1 MSPSITQ
8 LSNNFTVITDT
19 MPHVESVSINIWVNV
34 GSRYENANT
43 AGISHFLEHM
53 AFKGTKTRTAFDIAQ
68 IFDDIGGN
76 FNAHTDREHTVY
88 HVKTLKRDIKIAIE
102 VLADII
108 LNSQFPQEEI
118 DREKGVVLQ
127 EIYQT
132 NDSPTSIIFDKYIE
146 AAYPNQ
152 IFGKSILGTPE
163 SVNGLSK
170 GDLHTYMNE
179 YYHASNML
187 LSVAGNITHQEVI
200 DLVSQYFSQ
209 IKKSEHHKSANQS
222 IYYSGEYRE
231 IRNLE
236 QVHLVIGFPSV
247 SYKDDKFY
255 TIQILDSILGNG
267 MSSRLFQK
275 VREQLGLVYSISS
288 FNSSY
293 SDNGIFS
300 IYAATDKNNLT
311 QLLTTIAS
319 EVKSITTNLQEN
331 EITRAKGKLT
341 SEILMSRES
350 TTARAESLGYY
361 YSHYNRYIPKEELLQ
376 KISEITI
383 EDIQDCINSLLG
395 SNNKITL
402 AAIGQIETLPSYND
416 ITQMFHI

>member
-8 LSNNFTVITDT
+8 FRNNFTIITDT
-19 MPHVESVSINIWVNV
+19 MPHVESISINIWINV
-34 GSRYENANT
+34 GSRYENTNIT
-43 AGISHFLEHM
+43 GISHFLEHM
-53 AFKGTKTRTAFDIAQ
+53 AFKGTKTRTALDIAQ

-163 SVNGLSK
+163 SVTNLSK
-170 GDLHTYMNE
+170 EDLQTYMSE
-179 YYHASNML
+179 YYHAGNML
-187 LSVAGNITHQEVI
+187 LSVAGNITHEEVI
-200 DLVSQYFSQ
+200 DLVSQHFSNM
-209 IKKSEHHKSANQS
+209 KKSEPKTAAPSV
-222 IYYSGEYRE
+222 YYSGEYRE

-247 SYKDDKFY
+247 SYKDDLFY

-275 VREQLGLVYSISS
+275 IREQLGLVYTISS

-300 IYAATDKNNLT
+300 IYAATDKNNLI

-319 EVKSITTNLQEN
+319 EVKSITMNLEEN
-331 EITRAKGKLT
+331 EITRAKGKLI

-361 YSHYNRYIPKEELLQ
+361 YSHYNRYILKEELIK
-376 KISEITI
+376 KISEITLT
-383 EDIQDCINSLLG
+383 DLQNCIHNLLG

-402 AAIGQIETLPSYND
+402 AAIGQIENLPSYGD
-416 ITQMFHI
+416 IVQMFHT

>member
-1 MSPSITQ
+1 
-8 LSNNFTVITDT
+8 
-19 MPHVESVSINIWVNV
+19 
-34 GSRYENANT
+34 
-43 AGISHFLEHM
+43 M
-53 AFKGTKTRTAFDIAQ
+53 AFKGTKTRTALDIAQ

-108 LNSQFPQEEI
+108 LNSQFPEEEI
-118 DREKGVVLQ
+118 YKEKGVVLQ

-163 SVNGLSK
+163 SVNSLSK
-170 GDLHTYMNE
+170 ADLHTYMSE
-179 YYHASNML
+179 YYHAGNML
-187 LSVAGNITHQEVI
+187 LSVAGNISHEEVI
-200 DLVSQYFSQ
+200 DLVSQYFSHM
-209 IKKSEHHKSANQS
+209 KKSQRKIADPS
-222 IYYSGEYRE
+222 IYRSGEYRE

-247 SYKDDKFY
+247 SYKDDLFY

-275 VREQLGLVYSISS
+275 IREQLGLVYTISS

-300 IYAATDKNNLT
+300 IYAATDKSNLS
-311 QLLTTIAS
+311 QLLSTIAS
-319 EVKSITTNLQEN
+319 EVKNIITNLQEN

-361 YSHYNRYIPKEELLQ
+361 YSHYNRYISKEELIK
-376 KISEITI
+376 KISTITVT
-383 EDIQDCINSLLG
+383 DIQNCINNLLG

-402 AAIGQIETLPSYND
+402 AAIGQIENLPSYDD
-416 ITQMFHI
+416 IAQMFYI

>member
-1 MSPSITQ
+1 MSPSITK
-8 LSNNFTVITDT
+8 LNNNFTVITDT
-19 MPHVESVSINIWVNV
+19 MTYVESVSINIWVNV
-34 GSRYENANT
+34 GSRYENENI

-53 AFKGTKTRTAFDIAQ
+53 AFKGTRVRTALDIAQ

-88 HVKTLKRDIKIAIE
+88 HVKIPKRDIKIAME

-163 SVNGLSK
+163 SVNSLSK
-170 GDLHTYMNE
+170 EDLHIYIDE
-179 YYHASNML
+179 HYHAGNML
-187 LSVAGNITHQEVI
+187 LSVAGNITHKEVI
-200 DLVSQYFSQ
+200 DLASQYFSQ
-209 IKKSEHHKSANQS
+209 IRKSEHKLANPS
-222 IYYSGEYRE
+222 IYCSGEYRE

-247 SYKDDKFY
+247 SYKDDRFY

-275 VREQLGLVYSISS
+275 IREQLGLVYSISS

-300 IYAATDKNNLT
+300 IYAATDKNHLI

-319 EVKSITTNLQEN
+319 EVKSIITNLQEY
-331 EITRAKGKLT
+331 EITRAKCKLT

-350 TTARAESLGYY
+350 TTARVESLGYY
-361 YSHYNRYIPKEELLQ
+361 YSHYNRYISKEELLK
-376 KISEITI
+376 KISEITV
-383 EDIQDCINSLLG
+383 EDIQNCANSLLG

-402 AAIGQIETLPSYND
+402 AAIGHIETLPSYND
-416 ITQMFHI
+416 VAQMFHT

>member
-1 MSPSITQ
+1 MSASITQ
-8 LSNNFTVITDT
+8 LNNNFTVITDT

-34 GSRYENANT
+34 GSKYENVNI

-53 AFKGTKTRTAFDIAQ
+53 AFKGTKTRTALDIAQ

-88 HVKTLKRDIKIAIE
+88 HVKTLKRDIKIAVE

-118 DREKGVVLQ
+118 DKEKGVVLQ

-152 IFGKSILGTPE
+152 IFGQSILGTPE

-170 GDLHTYMNE
+170 VDLHNYMDE
-179 YYHASNML
+179 FYHASNML
-187 LSVAGNITHQEVI
+187 LSVAGNITHKEVI
-200 DLVSQYFSQ
+200 ELVSQYFSQ
-209 IKKSEHHKSANQS
+209 IKKSENKPADTAV
-222 IYYSGEYRE
+222 YCGGEYRE

-236 QVHLVIGFPSV
+236 QIHLVIGFPSV
-247 SYKDDKFY
+247 SYKDDQFY
-255 TIQILDSILGNG
+255 TIQILDSVLGNG

-275 VREQLGLVYSISS
+275 VREELGLVYSISS

-293 SDNGIFS
+293 SDSGIFS
-300 IYAATDKNNLT
+300 IYAATDKNNLS

-319 EVKSITTNLQEN
+319 EVKSTTRNLQEN
-331 EITRAKGKLT
+331 EISRAKDKLI
-341 SEILMSRES
+341 SQILMSRES
-350 TTARAESLGYY
+350 TSARAESLGYY
-361 YSHYNRYIPKEELLQ
+361 YSHYNRYITKEELLK

-383 EDIQDCINSLLG
+383 EDIKNCTNSLLG
-395 SNNKITL
+395 SNNKITI

-416 ITQMFHI
+416 IAQMFYI

>member
-8 LSNNFTVITDT
+8 FRNNFTIITDT
-19 MPHVESVSINIWVNV
+19 MPHVESVSINIWINV
-34 GSRYENANT
+34 GSRYENTNIT
-43 AGISHFLEHM
+43 GISHFLEHM
-53 AFKGTKTRTAFDIAQ
+53 AFKGTKTRTALDIAQ
-68 IFDDIGGN
+68 TFDDIGGN

-163 SVNGLSK
+163 SVTNLSK
-170 GDLHTYMNE
+170 EDLQTYMSE
-179 YYHASNML
+179 YYHAGNML
-187 LSVAGNITHQEVI
+187 LSVAGNITHEEVI
-200 DLVSQYFSQ
+200 DLVSQYFSKM
-209 IKKSEHHKSANQS
+209 KKSAPKTAAPSV
-222 IYYSGEYRE
+222 YYSGEYRE

-247 SYKDDKFY
+247 SYKDDQFY
-255 TIQILDSILGNG
+255 TVQILDSILGNG

-275 VREQLGLVYSISS
+275 IREQLGLVYTISS

-300 IYAATDKNNLT
+300 IYAATDKNNLI

-319 EVKSITTNLQEN
+319 EVKNITINLEEN
-331 EITRAKGKLT
+331 EITRAKGKLI

-361 YSHYNRYIPKEELLQ
+361 YSHYNRYILKEELIK
-376 KISEITI
+376 KISAITLI
-383 EDIQDCINSLLG
+383 DLQNCIHNLLG

-402 AAIGQIETLPSYND
+402 AAIGQIENLPSYSD
-416 ITQMFHI
+416 IVQMFHI

>member
-1 MSPSITQ
+1 MLPNITQ
-8 LSNNFTVITDT
+8 LNNSFTIITDT
-19 MPHVESVSINIWVNV
+19 MPYVESVSINIWVNV
-34 GSRYENANT
+34 GSRYENTNIT
-43 AGISHFLEHM
+43 GISHFLEHM
-53 AFKGTKTRTAFDIAQ
+53 AFKGTKTRTALDIAQ
-68 IFDDIGGN
+68 TFDNIGGN

-88 HVKTLKRDIKIAIE
+88 HVKILKRDIKIAIE

-163 SVNGLSK
+163 SVSNLSK
-170 GDLHTYMNE
+170 EDLRTYMQE
-179 YYHASNML
+179 HYHASNML
-187 LSVAGNITHQEVI
+187 LSVAGNITHNEVV
-200 DLVSQYFSQ
+200 DLATQYFAKMTRS
-209 IKKSEHHKSANQS
+209 IPKSMNKSV
-222 IYYSGEYRE
+222 YVSGEYRE
-231 IRNLE
+231 VRDLE
-236 QVHLVIGFPSV
+236 QVHIVIGFPSV
-247 SYKDDKFY
+247 SYKDDQFY

-275 VREQLGLVYSISS
+275 IREQLGLVYSISS

-300 IYAATDKNNLT
+300 IYTATDKNNLPK
-311 QLLTTIAS
+311 LLNTIAT
-319 EVKSITTNLQEN
+319 EVQNIHTNLEEN
-331 EITRAKGKLT
+331 EVTRAKDKLT

-350 TTARAESLGYY
+350 TTARAEALGYY
-361 YSHYNRYIPKEELLQ
+361 YSHYNRYITKEELLE
-376 KISEITI
+376 KISNITI
-383 EDIQDCINSLLG
+383 EDILNCINKLLC

-402 AAIGQIETLPSYND
+402 AAIGQIETLPSYKD

>member
-8 LSNNFTVITDT
+8 FRNNFTIITDT
-19 MPHVESVSINIWVNV
+19 MPHVESISINIWINV
-34 GSRYENANT
+34 GSRYENTNIT
-43 AGISHFLEHM
+43 GISHFLEHM
-53 AFKGTKTRTAFDIAQ
+53 AFKGTKTRTALDIAQ

-163 SVNGLSK
+163 SVTNLSK
-170 GDLHTYMNE
+170 EDLQTYMSE
-179 YYHASNML
+179 YYHAGNML
-187 LSVAGNITHQEVI
+187 LSVAGNITHEEVI
-200 DLVSQYFSQ
+200 DLVSQYFSNM
-209 IKKSEHHKSANQS
+209 KKSYPKTAAPSV
-222 IYYSGEYRE
+222 YYSGEYRE

-247 SYKDDKFY
+247 SYKDDLFY

-275 VREQLGLVYSISS
+275 IREQLGLVYTISS

-300 IYAATDKNNLT
+300 IYAATDKNNLI

-319 EVKSITTNLQEN
+319 EVKNITMNLEEN
-331 EITRAKGKLT
+331 EITRAKGKLI

-361 YSHYNRYIPKEELLQ
+361 YSHYNRYILKEELIK
-376 KISEITI
+376 KISEITLT
-383 EDIQDCINSLLG
+383 DLQNCIHNLLG

-402 AAIGQIETLPSYND
+402 AAIGQIENLPSYGD
-416 ITQMFHI
+416 IVQMFHT